1 ITETMTGGTPS
12 GIIGTVATYRTAH
25 TGIAYVAIGGG
36 SSASGTSMADDVVS
50 TASAGAGLFVRF
62 FGIASN
68 AGSFTTS
75 GVIDGSLSQ
84 ASSGSSTGRVVSF
97 ASLDVDTSK
106 EVAFGLSWSP
116 TGAWR
121 YYLYNVSWTDRG
133 FTADAVI
140 KATEP
145 ITGAVGTSTW

>member
-1 ITETMTGGTPS
+1 TAVREDSPTATLPGLAIYRKVAVAADAGATITETMTGGTPS

-50 TASAGAGLFVRF
+50 TAFAGAGLFVRF

-75 GVIDGSLSQ
+75 
-84 ASSGSSTGRVVSF
+84 
-97 ASLDVDTSK
+97 
-106 EVAFGLSWSP
+106 
-116 TGAWR
+116 
-121 YYLYNVSWTDRG
+121 
-133 FTADAVI
+133 
-140 KATEP
+140 
-145 ITGAVGTSTW
+145 